1 MAHIGGA
8 ALRNGFQGS
17 TALRLDPP
25 QAAAAEAAAPPAS
38 FHADPGTA
46 GSVTLLLQAALPCLA
61 FHPPPAGGGP
71 VKYVMMLVLSVGV
84 GVSLPF
90 DPFAFIQPT

>member
-1 MAHIGGA
+1 MAEIGGA

-25 QAAAAEAAAPPAS
+25 SSEAVAAAAPPVAAS

-46 GSVTLLLQAALPCLA
+46 GSVTLLLQASLPCLA
-61 FHPPPAGGGP
+61 FHHPTGGGP
-71 VKYVMMLVLSVGV
+71 VKSVVDMLI
-84 GVSLPF
+84 
-90 DPFAFIQPT
+90 D